1 MRRVVTSMN
10 IKLYE
15 LREDEKPALAEVMAR
30 IGAVGARMA
39 GDAQVAGGT
48 QVADDAPVGT
58 VGASRVDDA
67 AKPGAAPQASDAPK
81 RGAALQTCAAPS
93 DITIDAV
100 PDELGIENVAS
111 AQGFDAVVISGR
123 SAMTAEALD
132 RLAELGVKYLAT
144 RTVGVDHIDV
154 AHAHELGLRVCNT
167 GYPPEGV
174 AEFAVML
181 MLIVLRRYKPSLWR
195 QQVNDYSLGGL
206 EGRELGR
213 LTVGIVGTGRIGQQV
228 ARILGGFGSKV
239 LGYDPY
245 PSDAARAAGIEYVPL
260 DELYRRSDVVTL
272 HVPLTEENRGM
283 IDAEAINQMRD
294 GVVLVNVSRGE
305 LIDVA
310 AVTSAI
316 EFEKIGALAMDVFA
330 DEVGIYHESRVN
342 DIIRNRDMAYLRQ
355 FPNVVLTPHM
365 AFYTDTNVNSMV
377 EQGVRGVIAM
387 AEGPGSWASEV

>member
-1 MRRVVTSMN
+1 MN

-30 IGAVGARMA
+30 VGAGGAQMASDARMAVGVRVA
-39 GDAQVAGGT
+39 GDAQVAGG
-48 QVADDAPVGT
+48 APVG
-58 VGASRVDDA
+58 G
-67 AKPGAAPQASDAPK
+67 GAAPQAGDALK
-81 RGAALQTCAAPS
+81 RGAAPQACAAPS

-100 PDELGIENVAS
+100 PDELGLENVAS

-123 SAMTAEALD
+123 SAMTAEVLD

-245 PSDAARAAGIEYVPL
+245 PSDAARATGIEYVPL
-260 DELYRRSDVVTL
+260 EELYRRSDVVTL

-283 IDAEAINQMRD
+283 VDAEAINQMRD

-330 DEVGIYHESRVN
+330 DEGGHLPRKPRERYHS
-342 DIIRNRDMAYLRQ
+342 
-355 FPNVVLTPHM
+355 
-365 AFYTDTNVNSMV
+365 
-377 EQGVRGVIAM
+377 
-387 AEGPGSWASEV
+387 

>member
-1 MRRVVTSMN
+1 MRRAVTSMN

-30 IGAVGARMA
+30 IGAVDARMA
-39 GDAQVAGGT
+39 DDAQVAG
-48 QVADDAPVGT
+48 DEPVGT
-58 VGASRVDDA
+58 GAASRVDDA
-67 AKPGAAPQASDAPK
+67 AKPGVAPRASEAPK
-81 RGAALQTCAAPS
+81 RGAAPQACAAPS

-100 PDELGIENVAS
+100 PDELGLENVAS

-260 DELYRRSDVVTL
+260 EELYRRSDVVTL

-330 DEVGIYHESRVN
+330 DEEGIYHESRVN

-377 EQGVRGVIAM
+377 EQGVRGVITM
-387 AEGPGSWASEV
+387 AEGPGSWASEA

>member
-1 MRRVVTSMN
+1 MN

-30 IGAVGARMA
+30 IGAVDARMA
-39 GDAQVAGGT
+39 DDAQVAG
-48 QVADDAPVGT
+48 DASVGA
-58 VGASRVDDA
+58 GAASRVDDA
-67 AKPGAAPQASDAPK
+67 TRPGAAPQASDAPK
-81 RGAALQTCAAPS
+81 RGAALQACAAPS
-93 DITIDAV
+93 GITIDAV
-100 PDELGIENVAS
+100 PDELGLENVAS

-123 SAMTAEALD
+123 SAMTAEVLD

-228 ARILGGFGSKV
+228 KLLLLLF
-239 LGYDPY
+239 
-245 PSDAARAAGIEYVPL
+245 
-260 DELYRRSDVVTL
+260 L
-272 HVPLTEENRGM
+272 H
-283 IDAEAINQMRD
+283 
-294 GVVLVNVSRGE
+294 
-305 LIDVA
+305 
-310 AVTSAI
+310 
-316 EFEKIGALAMDVFA
+316 K
-330 DEVGIYHESRVN
+330 H
-342 DIIRNRDMAYLRQ
+342 
-355 FPNVVLTPHM
+355 
-365 AFYTDTNVNSMV
+365 
-377 EQGVRGVIAM
+377 
-387 AEGPGSWASEV
+387 

>member
-58 VGASRVDDA
+58 VAASRVDDA

-260 DELYRRSDVVTL
+260 DELYRRSDVVTP

>member
-1 MRRVVTSMN
+1 MRRAVTSMN

-30 IGAVGARMA
+30 IGAVDARMA
-39 GDAQVAGGT
+39 DDAQVAG
-48 QVADDAPVGT
+48 DEPVGT
-58 VGASRVDDA
+58 GAASRVDDA
-67 AKPGAAPQASDAPK
+67 AKPGVAPQASEAPK
-81 RGAALQTCAAPS
+81 RGAAPQACAAPF

-100 PDELGIENVAS
+100 PDELGLENVAS

-123 SAMTAEALD
+123 SAMTAEVLD

-181 MLIVLRRYKPSLWR
+181 MLIVLRRYKPTLWR

-260 DELYRRSDVVTL
+260 EELYRRSDVVTL

-283 IDAEAINQMRD
+283 VDAEAINQMRD

-365 AFYTDTNVNSMV
+365 AFYTDINVNSMV

>member
-1 MRRVVTSMN
+1 MRRAVTSMN

-15 LREDEKPALAEVMAR
+15 LREDEKPALAEVMAQ
-30 IGAVGARMA
+30 IGAVDARMA
-39 GDAQVAGGT
+39 DDAQVAG
-48 QVADDAPVGT
+48 DEPVGT
-58 VGASRVDDA
+58 GAASRVDDA
-67 AKPGAAPQASDAPK
+67 AKPGVAPQASEAPKWGAAPQA
-81 RGAALQTCAAPS
+81 CEAPS

-100 PDELGIENVAS
+100 PDELGLENVAS

-123 SAMTAEALD
+123 SAMTAEVLD

-181 MLIVLRRYKPSLWR
+181 MLIVLRRYKPTLWR

-260 DELYRRSDVVTL
+260 EELYRRSDVVTL

>member
-1 MRRVVTSMN
+1 MRRAVTSMN

-30 IGAVGARMA
+30 IGAVDARMA
-39 GDAQVAGGT
+39 DDAQVAG
-48 QVADDAPVGT
+48 DEPVGT
-58 VGASRVDDA
+58 GAASRVDDA
-67 AKPGAAPQASDAPK
+67 AKPGVAPQASEAPKWGAAPQA
-81 RGAALQTCAAPS
+81 CAAPS

-100 PDELGIENVAS
+100 PDELGLENVAS
-111 AQGFDAVVISGR
+111 AHGFDAVVISGR
-123 SAMTAEALD
+123 SAMTAEVLD

-181 MLIVLRRYKPSLWR
+181 MLIVLRRYKPTLWR

-260 DELYRRSDVVTL
+260 EELYRRSDVVTL

-283 IDAEAINQMRD
+283 VDAEAINQMRD

-365 AFYTDTNVNSMV
+365 AFYTDINVNSMV

>member
-1 MRRVVTSMN
+1 MRRAVTSMN

-30 IGAVGARMA
+30 IGAVDARMA
-39 GDAQVAGGT
+39 DDAQVAGD
-48 QVADDAPVGT
+48 VPVGT
-58 VGASRVDDA
+58 GAASRVDDA
-67 AKPGAAPQASDAPK
+67 AKPGVAPQASEAPKWGAAPQA
-81 RGAALQTCAAPS
+81 CAAPS

-123 SAMTAEALD
+123 SAMTAEVLD

-167 GYPPEGV
+167 GYPPKGV

-260 DELYRRSDVVTL
+260 EELYRRSDVVTL

-316 EFEKIGALAMDVFA
+316 EFEKIGALAMDVFV

>member
-1 MRRVVTSMN
+1 MRRAVTSMN

-15 LREDEKPALAEVMAR
+15 LREDEKPAFAEVMAR

-39 GDAQVAGGT
+39 GDA
-48 QVADDAPVGT
+48 PK
-58 VGASRVDDA
+58 R
-67 AKPGAAPQASDAPK
+67 GAAPQA
-81 RGAALQTCAAPS
+81 CAAPS

-123 SAMTAEALD
+123 SAMTAEVLD

-213 LTVGIVGTGRIGQQV
+213 LTVGIVGAGRIGQQV

-260 DELYRRSDVVTL
+260 EELYRRSDVVTL

-377 EQGVRGVIAM
+377 EQSVRGVIAM
-387 AEGPGSWASEV
+387 AEGPGSWASEA

>member
-58 VGASRVDDA
+58 VAASRVDDA

>member
-1 MRRVVTSMN
+1 MRRAVTSMN

-30 IGAVGARMA
+30 IGAVDARMA
-39 GDAQVAGGT
+39 DDAQVAG
-48 QVADDAPVGT
+48 DEPVGT
-58 VGASRVDDA
+58 GAASRVDDA
-67 AKPGAAPQASDAPK
+67 AKPGVAPQASEAPKWGAAPQA
-81 RGAALQTCAAPS
+81 CEAPS

-123 SAMTAEALD
+123 SAMTAEVLD

-260 DELYRRSDVVTL
+260 EELYRRSDVVTL

-283 IDAEAINQMRD
+283 VDAEAINQMRD

-365 AFYTDTNVNSMV
+365 AFYTDINVNSMV

-387 AEGPGSWASEV
+387 AEDPGSWASEG

>member
-1 MRRVVTSMN
+1 MRRAVTSMN

-15 LREDEKPALAEVMAR
+15 LREDEKPALAEVMSR
-30 IGAVGARMA
+30 IGAVDARMA
-39 GDAQVAGGT
+39 DDAQVAG
-48 QVADDAPVGT
+48 DEPVGT
-58 VGASRVDDA
+58 GAASRVDDA
-67 AKPGAAPQASDAPK
+67 AKPGVAPQASEAPKWGAAPQA
-81 RGAALQTCAAPS
+81 CEAPS

-100 PDELGIENVAS
+100 PDELGLEKVAS

-123 SAMTAEALD
+123 SVMTADLLD

-260 DELYRRSDVVTL
+260 EELYRRSDVVTL

-283 IDAEAINQMRD
+283 IDAEAINQMCD

>member
-1 MRRVVTSMN
+1 MRRAVTSMN

-30 IGAVGARMA
+30 IGAVDARMA
-39 GDAQVAGGT
+39 DDAQVAG
-48 QVADDAPVGT
+48 DEPVGT
-58 VGASRVDDA
+58 GAASRVDDA
-67 AKPGAAPQASDAPK
+67 AKPGVAPQASEAPKWGAAPQA
-81 RGAALQTCAAPS
+81 CAAPS

-100 PDELGIENVAS
+100 PDELGLENVAS

-123 SAMTAEALD
+123 SAMTAEVLD

-260 DELYRRSDVVTL
+260 EELYRRSDVVTL

-330 DEVGIYHESRVN
+330 GEVGIYHESRVN

-365 AFYTDTNVNSMV
+365 AFYTDINVNSMV

>member
-1 MRRVVTSMN
+1 MRRAVTSMN

-15 LREDEKPALAEVMAR
+15 LREDEKPALAEVMSR
-30 IGAVGARMA
+30 IGAVDARMA
-39 GDAQVAGGT
+39 DDAQVAG
-48 QVADDAPVGT
+48 DEPVGT
-58 VGASRVDDA
+58 GAASRVDDA
-67 AKPGAAPQASDAPK
+67 AKPGVAPQASEAPKWGAAPQA
-81 RGAALQTCAAPS
+81 CAAPS

-100 PDELGIENVAS
+100 PDELGLENVAS

-123 SAMTAEALD
+123 SAMTAEVLD

-260 DELYRRSDVVTL
+260 EELYRRSDVVTL

-365 AFYTDTNVNSMV
+365 AFYTDINVNSMV

>member
-1 MRRVVTSMN
+1 MN

-39 GDAQVAGGT
+39 GDAQVAG
-48 QVADDAPVGT
+48 DEPVGT
-58 VGASRVDDA
+58 GAASRVDDA
-67 AKPGAAPQASDAPK
+67 ARSGVAPQASEAPK
-81 RGAALQTCAAPS
+81 RGAAPQACAAPS
-93 DITIDAV
+93 GITIDAV

-123 SAMTAEALD
+123 SAMTAEVLD

-245 PSDAARAAGIEYVPL
+245 PSDAARAAGIEYMPL
-260 DELYRRSDVVTL
+260 EELYRRSDVVTL
-272 HVPLTEENRGM
+272 HVPLTEESRGM

>member
-1 MRRVVTSMN
+1 MRRAVTSMN

-30 IGAVGARMA
+30 IGAVDARMA
-39 GDAQVAGGT
+39 DDAQVAG
-48 QVADDAPVGT
+48 DEPVGT
-58 VGASRVDDA
+58 GAASRVDDA
-67 AKPGAAPQASDAPK
+67 AKPGVAPQASEAPKWGAAPQA
-81 RGAALQTCAAPS
+81 CAAPF

-123 SAMTAEALD
+123 SAMTAEVLD

-181 MLIVLRRYKPSLWR
+181 MLIVLRRYKPTLWR

-260 DELYRRSDVVTL
+260 EELYRRSDVVTL

-377 EQGVRGVIAM
+377 ERGVIAM

>member
-58 VGASRVDDA
+58 VAASRVGDA

>member
-1 MRRVVTSMN
+1 MRRAVTSMN

-30 IGAVGARMA
+30 IGAVDARMA
-39 GDAQVAGGT
+39 DDAQVAG
-48 QVADDAPVGT
+48 DEPVGT
-58 VGASRVDDA
+58 GAAPRVDDA
-67 AKPGAAPQASDAPK
+67 TRPGAAPQAGDALK
-81 RGAALQTCAAPS
+81 RGAAPQACAAPS

-100 PDELGIENVAS
+100 PDELGLENVAS

-123 SAMTAEALD
+123 SAMTAEVLD

-181 MLIVLRRYKPSLWR
+181 MLIVLRRYKPTLWR

-260 DELYRRSDVVTL
+260 EELYRRSDVVTL

>member
-1 MRRVVTSMN
+1 MRRAVTSMN

-30 IGAVGARMA
+30 IGAVDARMA
-39 GDAQVAGGT
+39 DDAQVAG
-48 QVADDAPVGT
+48 DEPVGT
-58 VGASRVDDA
+58 GAASRVDDA
-67 AKPGAAPQASDAPK
+67 AKPGVAPQASEAPK
-81 RGAALQTCAAPS
+81 RGAAPQACAAPF

-100 PDELGIENVAS
+100 PDELGLENVAS

-123 SAMTAEALD
+123 SAMTAEVLD

-181 MLIVLRRYKPSLWR
+181 MLIVLRRYKPTLWR

-260 DELYRRSDVVTL
+260 EELYRRSDVVTL

-283 IDAEAINQMRD
+283 VDAEAINQMRD

-330 DEVGIYHESRVN
+330 GEVGIYHESRVN

-365 AFYTDTNVNSMV
+365 AFYTDINVNSMV

>member
-1 MRRVVTSMN
+1 MRRAVTSMN

-30 IGAVGARMA
+30 IGAVDARMA
-39 GDAQVAGGT
+39 DDAQVAG
-48 QVADDAPVGT
+48 DEPVGT
-58 VGASRVDDA
+58 GAASRVDDA
-67 AKPGAAPQASDAPK
+67 AKPGVAPQASEAPKWGAAPQA
-81 RGAALQTCAAPS
+81 CAAPS

-100 PDELGIENVAS
+100 PDELGLENVAS

-123 SAMTAEALD
+123 SAMTAEVLD

-245 PSDAARAAGIEYVPL
+245 PSDAARVAGIEYVPL
-260 DELYRRSDVVTL
+260 EELYRRSDVVTL

-330 DEVGIYHESRVN
+330 DEGGIYHESRVN

>member
-1 MRRVVTSMN
+1 MN

-30 IGAVGARMA
+30 IGAGDARMA
-39 GDAQVAGGT
+39 G
-48 QVADDAPVGT
+48 
-58 VGASRVDDA
+58 
-67 AKPGAAPQASDAPK
+67 DAPK
-81 RGAALQTCAAPS
+81 RGAAPQACAAPS

-100 PDELGIENVAS
+100 TDELGLENVAS

-123 SAMTAEALD
+123 SAMTAEVLD

-144 RTVGVDHIDV
+144 RTVCVDHIDV

-181 MLIVLRRYKPSLWR
+181 MLFVLRRYKPSLWR

-239 LGYDPY
+239 LGYY
-245 PSDAARAAGIEYVPL
+245 PSDVARAAGIEYVPL
-260 DELYRRSDVVTL
+260 EELYRRSDVVTL